1 MGGFGLSM
9 FNALFYIAAHSTTA
23 VNLGIMQST
32 LPGMILLG
40 SFLIF
45 GNRVNKLQ
53 ITGLSLTFIGVV
65 VMVSK
70 GSMENLILLTF
81 NNGDFLMLFGCL
93 FYAAYT
99 IGLKNRPRVSG
110 MVMLGYF
117 SIAAFLMTI
126 PLTMI
131 ESAVYETVMP
141 GSKGW
146 LIIIYIAIVPSF
158 ISQIFF
164 LRGVDLIGSGSAGLY
179 VNLVP
184 VFSAIIAVVLL
195 SEIFSLYHLS
205 AMIFVFGGIALFE
218 YKSMQIT

>member
-1 MGGFGLSM
+1 
-9 FNALFYIAAHSTTA
+9 
-23 VNLGIMQST
+23 
-32 LPGMILLG
+32 
-40 SFLIF
+40 
-45 GNRVNKLQ
+45 
-53 ITGLSLTFIGVV
+53 
-65 VMVSK
+65 
-70 GSMENLILLTF
+70 
-81 NNGDFLMLFGCL
+81 MLFGCL

-164 LRGVDLIGSGSAGLY
+164 MRGVDLICSGLAGLY

-184 VFSAIIAVVLL
+184 VFSAIIAVVLF

-218 YKSMQIT
+218 YQSRQIT

>member
-1 MGGFGLSM
+1 
-9 FNALFYIAAHSTTA
+9 
-23 VNLGIMQST
+23 
-32 LPGMILLG
+32 
-40 SFLIF
+40 
-45 GNRVNKLQ
+45 
-53 ITGLSLTFIGVV
+53 
-65 VMVSK
+65 
-70 GSMENLILLTF
+70 
-81 NNGDFLMLFGCL
+81 MLFGCL

-218 YKSMQIT
+218 HQSRQIT

>member
-1 MGGFGLSM
+1 
-9 FNALFYIAAHSTTA
+9 
-23 VNLGIMQST
+23 
-32 LPGMILLG
+32 
-40 SFLIF
+40 
-45 GNRVNKLQ
+45 
-53 ITGLSLTFIGVV
+53 
-65 VMVSK
+65 
-70 GSMENLILLTF
+70 
-81 NNGDFLMLFGCL
+81 MLFGCL

-164 LRGVDLIGSGSAGLY
+164 MRGVDLIGSGSAGLY

-218 YKSMQIT
+218 RQSRQIT

>member
-1 MGGFGLSM
+1 
-9 FNALFYIAAHSTTA
+9 
-23 VNLGIMQST
+23 
-32 LPGMILLG
+32 
-40 SFLIF
+40 
-45 GNRVNKLQ
+45 
-53 ITGLSLTFIGVV
+53 
-65 VMVSK
+65 
-70 GSMENLILLTF
+70 MENLILLTF

-131 ESAVYETVMP
+131 ESAVYKTVMP

-195 SEIFSLYHLS
+195 NEIFSLYHLS

-218 YKSMQIT
+218 HQNMKKI